1 MVRDTE
7 LYDGIVNVS
16 VRDGQY
22 LKVNGL
28 PIPFKISVED
38 LHRLITDTVCE
49 GNSAGA
55 YIVYRVL
62 AVSMLVYSCSNISYK
77 YKHMGD
83 YICID
88 NEICDI
94 LLDSNTRYTVTLDD
108 TFQNTISR
116 IIKELKDIEKL
127 TRSSINYQAI
137 LMEVFSD
144 EVTLTEYTLKVQ
156 EMYIDCDSVKVG
168 DFVRLGGYIARIEEM
183 KTNCMSD
190 TNQINDY
197 VVVKLSGY
205 RLQHIFK
212 LKDLVKAKSKVTEE
226 EKRQYTKKY
235 KLMGL
240 I

>member
-1 MVRDTE
+1 MVMDTE
-7 LYDGIVNVS
+7 LYDGIVHVS
-16 VRDGQY
+16 VRDGLY

-28 PIPFKISVED
+28 PIPFKISVDD
-38 LHRLITDTVCE
+38 LHRLITDMIGINLNPNE
-49 GNSAGA
+49 
-55 YIVYRVL
+55 VYRVL

-94 LLDSNTRYTVTLDD
+94 LLDNNTRYTVTLDD

-156 EMYIDCDSVKVG
+156 EMYVDCDSVKVG

-183 KTNCMSD
+183 KTNCLSD
-190 TNQINDY
+190 TKPVNDY
-197 VVVKLSGY
+197 VVAKLSGY